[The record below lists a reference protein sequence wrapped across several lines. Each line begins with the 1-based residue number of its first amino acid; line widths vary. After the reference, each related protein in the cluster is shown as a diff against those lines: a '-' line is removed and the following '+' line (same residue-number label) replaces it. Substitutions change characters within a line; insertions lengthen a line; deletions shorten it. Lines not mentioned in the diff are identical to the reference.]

1 MSIKTNTCTNSK
13 WVQGSEID
21 RSCSVYFYARGN
33 VQNPDIQIDVI
44 GASGAGI
51 SVVFKY
57 GQVLVVKT
65 GNAIVGS
72 LFILEVSSISG
83 GVPTGLT
90 EFICSSTDDS
100 VFIQDRSIL
109 FSKCGLFVITV
120 TQPGNAEY
128 MESSVEVTII
138 ASIDNLN
145 PSLIKM

>member
-83 GVPTGLT
+83 GYRQDSQSLYVRLLT
-90 EFICSSTDDS
+90 I
-100 VFIQDRSIL
+100 VFL
-109 FSKCGLFVITV
+109 SKIGLFYFQNVD
-120 TQPGNAEY
+120 Y
-128 MESSVEVTII
+128 
-138 ASIDNLN
+138 L
-145 PSLIKM
+145 